1 MSFGEKLRS
10 LRQEAGMS
18 QAELARRLGVT
29 ERSIHNYEANA
40 RYPKG
45 QGVLRGIAA
54 TFGVTAD
61 YLVDDTI
68 PLPADKQQKKDKPSR
83 REEASDFLSAAGEA
97 YGSKG
102 RKEAARLLEEAGMM
116 FAGGELSE
124 EDKDAFFQS
133 ITQAYF
139 AAKNKARE
147 KFGQK
152 EKKSF

>member
-61 YLVDDTI
+61 YLVDDAI
-68 PLPADKQQKKDKPSR
+68 PLPADKQQKEKPSR
-83 REEASDFLSAAGEA
+83 QEEAGDFLSAAGEA

-102 RKEAARLLEEAGMM
+102 RQEAVRLLEEAGMM

-147 KFGQK
+147 KFGPK
-152 EKKSF
+152 EMKPF